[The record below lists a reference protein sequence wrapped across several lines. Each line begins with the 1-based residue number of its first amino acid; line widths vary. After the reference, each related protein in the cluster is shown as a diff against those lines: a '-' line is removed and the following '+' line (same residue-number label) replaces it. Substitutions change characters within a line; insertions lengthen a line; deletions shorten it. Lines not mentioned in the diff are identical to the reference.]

1 MTYYVNFYLSVLPE
15 GASEHT
21 ETFLHKAYARLSES
35 ATGQIFGASG
45 PEYSIRHKKLDNQ
58 RTRILHRL

>member
-21 ETFLHKAYARLSES
+21 ETF
-35 ATGQIFGASG
+35 FV
-45 PEYSIRHKKLDNQ
+45 
-58 RTRILHRL
+58 